1 MRVAGGN
8 QTDEPLSEV
17 LPGILHWSGPHPNHG
32 AVVHSH
38 FLTEQRVAVDPIAV
52 DGIVPALER
61 AGGVEQV
68 LLTNRHHLRG
78 SEDLVAAFG
87 ASLRCP
93 RPGLHE
99 FETPESPV
107 VIGYG
112 WGEELAPGVTSHVV
126 DAISPDD
133 GALHIAVGPG
143 ALAFADAVVADEQ
156 GLGFVPDSLMDDPAG
171 TKAGILGSVRGLLEL
186 EFDALLLAHGAPVPA
201 GGRRALASFVESPR
215 TARLG

>member
-1 MRVAGGN
+1 MSGRTEPG
-8 QTDEPLSEV
+8 DELSEV
-17 LPGILHWSGPHPNHG
+17 LPGILHWSGRHPSHG

-38 FLTEQRVAVDPIAV
+38 FLTEQRIAIDPIGI
-52 DGIVPALER
+52 DGLVPALER

-78 SEDLVAAFG
+78 SEELVAAFG

-99 FETPESPV
+99 FEGPDSPV

-112 WGEELAPGVTSHVV
+112 WGEDLAPGVTSHVV

-133 GALHIAVGPG
+133 GALHIAIGPG

-156 GLGFVPDSLMDDPAG
+156 GLGFVPDSLMDDPG
-171 TKAGILGSVRGLLEL
+171 HTKAGILGSVRGLLEL
-186 EFDALLLAHGAPVPA
+186 EFDALLMAHGPPVPV
-201 GGRRALASFVESPR
+201 GGRQVLASFAESPR
-215 TARLG
+215 TASLG